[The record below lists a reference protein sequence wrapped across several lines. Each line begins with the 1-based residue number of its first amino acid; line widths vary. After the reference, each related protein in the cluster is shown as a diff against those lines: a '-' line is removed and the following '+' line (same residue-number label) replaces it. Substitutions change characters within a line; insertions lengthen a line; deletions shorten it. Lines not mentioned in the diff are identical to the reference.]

1 MPSHRSRGICW
12 GLALLAECKEVRV
25 YADEITE
32 GMMEEMMEEIKA
44 AKKLNI
50 PIKFYNSEME
60 HSC

>member
-1 MPSHRSRGICW
+1 M
-12 GLALLAECKEVRV
+12 LAECKEVRV

-60 HSC
+60 EI